1 MKPQIIAIHIGQL
14 GRTNMFNT
22 KQKIIIF
29 FFKKL
34 QKDLEIQN
42 KSIIF
47 VSRNNN
53 KNKSNMNYNQ
63 KLTSLA
69 NEYEATMNHAN
80 EVMNEIIET
89 ALEQAMVEAFNEL
102 TPEEQMALIVG
113 LLCEQVEDSITE
125 ELTAVVEA
133 IEKAEQEEEMRRYEE
148 ERKREFFKDL
158 EMLSEMHRNGRTVP
172 EPTFLEV
179 GLPEDVLKH
188 LKRLGVKF

>member
-1 MKPQIIAIHIGQL
+1 
-14 GRTNMFNT
+14 
-22 KQKIIIF
+22 
-29 FFKKL
+29 
-34 QKDLEIQN
+34 
-42 KSIIF
+42 
-47 VSRNNN
+47 
-53 KNKSNMNYNQ
+53 MNYNQ

-69 NEYEATMNHAN
+69 QEYEATMNHAN

-102 TPEEQMALIVG
+102 TPNEQMALIIG
-113 LLCEQVEDSITE
+113 LLCEQVEESIAE

-133 IEKAEQEEEMRRYEE
+133 IEKAEQEEEIRRYEE
-148 ERKREFFKDL
+148 ERKREFSKL
-158 EMLSEMHRNGRTVP
+158 TGIQKNGRVYRSP

>member
-1 MKPQIIAIHIGQL
+1 
-14 GRTNMFNT
+14 
-22 KQKIIIF
+22 
-29 FFKKL
+29 
-34 QKDLEIQN
+34 
-42 KSIIF
+42 
-47 VSRNNN
+47 
-53 KNKSNMNYNQ
+53 MNYNQ

-69 NEYEATMNHAN
+69 QEYEATMNHAN

-102 TPEEQMALIVG
+102 TPDEQMALIFG
-113 LLCEQVEDSITE
+113 LLCEQVEDSIAE

-133 IEKAEQEEEMRRYEE
+133 IEKAAQEEEMRRYEE
-148 ERKREFFKDL
+148 ERKRELFKELDAFFNKER
-158 EMLSEMHRNGRTVP
+158 EMMSGVQRTVVTPEP

>member
-1 MKPQIIAIHIGQL
+1 MDTAVKCCP
-14 GRTNMFNT
+14 FF
-22 KQKIIIF
+22 KKIIIIF
-29 FFKKL
+29 RKKL
-34 QKDLEIQN
+34 QKYLEIQN

-69 NEYEATMNHAN
+69 NEFEATMNHAD
-80 EVMNEIIET
+80 EVMNEIIAT
-89 ALEQAMVEAFNEL
+89 AFEQAMVEAFNEL

-113 LLCEQVEDSITE
+113 LLCEQVEDSIAE

-133 IEKAEQEEEMRRYEE
+133 IEKAAQEEEMRRYEE
-148 ERKREFFKDL
+148 ERKREFFKELDAFFNKER
-158 EMLSEMHRNGRTVP
+158 EMLSGVQRRVAIPEP

>member
-1 MKPQIIAIHIGQL
+1 
-14 GRTNMFNT
+14 
-22 KQKIIIF
+22 
-29 FFKKL
+29 
-34 QKDLEIQN
+34 
-42 KSIIF
+42 
-47 VSRNNN
+47 
-53 KNKSNMNYNQ
+53 MNYNQ

-69 NEYEATMNHAN
+69 NEFEATMNHAD
-80 EVMNEIIET
+80 EVMNEIIAT

-113 LLCEQVEDSITE
+113 LLCEQVEDTIAE

-133 IEKAEQEEEMRRYEE
+133 IEQAAREEEQRRYEE
-148 ERKREFFKDL
+148 ERKREFFKELDTFFNKER
-158 EMLSEMHRNGRTVP
+158 EMLSGVHRRVVTPAP